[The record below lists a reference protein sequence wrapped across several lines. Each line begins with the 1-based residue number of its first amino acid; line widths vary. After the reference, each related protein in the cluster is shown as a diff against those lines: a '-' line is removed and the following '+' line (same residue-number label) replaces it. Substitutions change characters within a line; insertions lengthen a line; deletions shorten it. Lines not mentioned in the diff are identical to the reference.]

1 MSIEWLLAKT
11 AGIVTQ
17 SNPTKKSHKEDEL
30 SSKTCGSKSGERKQ
44 TAEDGN
50 EESLHRAEHSSCANI
65 QNKASEIKFCCRCG
79 YAGAVNHE
87 TTDFKLLRTDN
98 NDLAHF
104 ECPNCK
110 RHFKYNL
117 STGQIKFQKGL
128 WGVLLGK
135 FT

>member
-17 SNPTKKSHKEDEL
+17 SNPTKKPHKEDEL
-30 SSKTCGSKSGERKQ
+30 SCKTCGSKPGERKQ

-50 EESLHRAEHSSCANI
+50 EESLHRAEHSSCSNI

-79 YAGAVNHE
+79 YTGALITE

-98 NDLAHF
+98 NDLVYL
-104 ECPNCK
+104 NV
-110 RHFKYNL
+110 
-117 STGQIKFQKGL
+117 QILQTVFQLVHQQINQVPKGL
-128 WGVLLGK
+128 
-135 FT
+135 